1 MTDIRRACLRPFWRN
16 NDRIPTPHKAPD
28 IFLSQA
34 KILMNVLRRALAA
47 IALLAALLPAS
58 AHAVSIMDP
67 FNVSAAMD
75 SGTSRVGDAIAYG
88 DGNRSRLDVYAPEQ
102 RGAAAPV
109 VFFIYGGGWS
119 RGERREYEFVGRA
132 LASRGFVTVIADY
145 RLWPE
150 VSYPSFLEDGARAL
164 RWVQDNIAQYGG
176 DPNRLFLA
184 GHSAGAYNAVMQ
196 ALDPSFRNEFGVTM
210 PILGVAALSG
220 PFDFYPF
227 EYNEVRDVFGQAPNP
242 EGTQPINLITS
253 ASPPMYLATG
263 TTDPIV
269 RMQNTERFADRLRAQ
284 GVWVT
289 SQYYD
294 GFGHME
300 PVIAM
305 GALWRWRMP
314 VLDDMVGFFQR
325 FGAFPS
331 GVPYLAVAPEA
342 PEMLPES
349 VMPTDQIVQQLND
362 LYQPIED

>member
-1 MTDIRRACLRPFWRN
+1 MNFLRPF
-16 NDRIPTPHKAPD
+16 
-28 IFLSQA
+28 LG
-34 KILMNVLRRALAA
+34 ALIA
-47 IALLAALLPAS
+47 IALLMPGAAQ
-58 AHAVSIMDP
+58 AVSVMDP
-67 FNVSAAMD
+67 FNLPAAMD
-75 SGTSRVGDAIAYG
+75 GGTAKVGDGVAYA
-88 DGNRSRLDVYAPEQ
+88 DGARNKLDIYAPEQ

-119 RGERREYEFVGRA
+119 RGERGEYEFVGRA
-132 LASRGFVTVIADY
+132 LASRGFVAVIADY
-145 RLWPE
+145 RLYPE
-150 VSYPSFLEDGARAL
+150 VRYPDFLEDGARAL
-164 RWVQDNIAQYGG
+164 RWVQDNIANYGG

-196 ALDPSFRNEFGVTM
+196 ALDPSYRQEYGVTM
-210 PILGVAALSG
+210 PILAVAALSG
-220 PFDFYPF
+220 PYDFYPF

-242 EGTQPINLITS
+242 QGTQPINLITS
-253 ASPPMYLATG
+253 EAPPMYLASG

-269 RMQNTERFADRLRAQ
+269 RVQNSEGFADRLRAR

-289 SQYYD
+289 TQYYQ

-300 PVIAM
+300 PVLAM

-342 PEMLPES
+342 PQMLPDS
-349 VMPTDQIVQQLND
+349 VAPIDQIVSELNAMF
-362 LYQPIED
+362 QPIEDQGL